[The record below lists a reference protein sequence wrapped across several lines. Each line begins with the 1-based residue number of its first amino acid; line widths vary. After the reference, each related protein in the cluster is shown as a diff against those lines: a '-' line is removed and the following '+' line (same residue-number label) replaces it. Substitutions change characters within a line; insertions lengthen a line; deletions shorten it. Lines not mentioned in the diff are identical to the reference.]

1 VLLDWAFTGR
11 GAIGEDAANLTLD
24 TFFDGLVDIALL
36 DDVVAAVADGYRQGL
51 GRAVDDATIRRAI
64 MVTGAA
70 KYFWL
75 APRMLIAARDR
86 PGTCGSYDGR
96 DLAAVF
102 AGRGPVLALVA
113 AWART
118 VLS

>member
-51 GRAVDDATIRRAI
+51 GCSQGTAE
-64 MVTGAA
+64 TGNR
-70 KYFWL
+70 L
-75 APRMLIAARDR
+75 SGPRFCA
-86 PGTCGSYDGR
+86 GEGKGCG
-96 DLAAVF
+96 V
-102 AGRGPVLALVA
+102 
-113 AWART
+113 
-118 VLS
+118 